1 LEAGAPL
8 ALIELVLIAGLT
20 AWLTSAAVSNFKTE
34 GRQLREQ
41 GDESLHWP
49 HSPRRWIPSGHR
61 SARPGDSVAP
71 RMELSAQLQ
80 EARASFDRHDWP
92 AAHTAFSQIDAR
104 QPLGADDLRR
114 LATAAYLVGQEREF
128 QRHIERAH
136 RAHVEAGEP
145 ERAARDA
152 FWLALTCLLRGDVGQ
167 ANAWSAR
174 GEKLVQAT
182 DCAERGYLLLP
193 AIEQLARRGDIVN
206 AQAMSAKAAAI
217 GERFHEP
224 DLLAAT
230 WHMQGRMFILSGE
243 VPPGMKLLDDT
254 MLAAVAGETSPIMT
268 GLLYCSVIGACCGVC
283 DFGRAREW
291 TLAMARWCERQS
303 GMVSFT
309 DTCLV
314 HRAEILQL
322 QGDWHDALA
331 QARSVCE
338 RCERSDR
345 QPPGAAHYQLAEVHR
360 LRGEAADAEREYH
373 AASGFGHDPQPGLAL
388 LRLAQGRT
396 DAATAAL
403 RRALGTTRDQLM
415 RARLLP
421 AHIEIVLS
429 IGDVEEARLG
439 CQELEDL
446 HQHFGTDVF
455 RALGAHWRGA
465 LLVATGEPHEAL
477 GHLRRAFECWQ
488 QLAIPYEAARV
499 RALIGAACRDLG
511 DEEAGLLEI
520 AAARAAF
527 EALGARPAIERLN
540 ADLEPVQ
547 TTGPLSPRELEVLR
561 LVAEGRTNKRIALA
575 LHLSERTI
583 DRHVSNILA
592 KLDVP
597 SRAAATAFALSRRL
611 F

>member
-1 LEAGAPL
+1 
-8 ALIELVLIAGLT
+8 
-20 AWLTSAAVSNFKTE
+20 
-34 GRQLREQ
+34 
-41 GDESLHWP
+41 
-49 HSPRRWIPSGHR
+49 
-61 SARPGDSVAP
+61 
-71 RMELSAQLQ
+71 MELSAQLQ
-80 EARASFDRHDWP
+80 EARERFDRHEWRDTH
-92 AAHTAFSQIDAR
+92 AAFSAIDAR
-104 QPLGADDLRR
+104 DPLGAEDLCRF
-114 LATAAYLVGQEREF
+114 ATAAYLVGHELEF
-128 QRHIERAH
+128 QRLIERAH
-136 RAHVEAGEP
+136 RVHVEEGQL

-174 GEKLVQAT
+174 GEKLIQAT
-182 DCAERGYLLLP
+182 DCVERGYLLIP
-193 AIEQLARRGDIVN
+193 AIEQLVRRGDIVN
-206 AQAMSAKAAAI
+206 AHAMAAKAAAI
-217 GERFHEP
+217 GERFREP
-224 DLLAAT
+224 DLLAAA
-230 WHMQGRMFILSGE
+230 WHVQGRIQILSGK

-283 DFGRAREW
+283 DFARAREW

-322 QGDWHDALA
+322 QGEWHDALS

-338 RCERSDR
+338 RCQHSDR
-345 QPPGAAHYQLAEVHR
+345 PPPGAAHYQQAEIHR
-360 LRGEAADAEREYH
+360 LRGEFTDAEREYH

-388 LRLAQGRT
+388 LRLTQGRM
-396 DAATAAL
+396 DAAAAAM
-403 RRALGTTRDQLM
+403 RRALAATRDRLE

-421 AHIEIVLS
+421 AHIEIMLN
-429 IGDVEEARLG
+429 IGDFEEARLG
-439 CQELEDL
+439 CQQLEDL
-446 HQHFGTDVF
+446 HEHFGTDVF

-465 LLVATGEPHEAL
+465 LLLAHGEPHEAL
-477 GHLRRAFECWQ
+477 GFLRRAFECWQ

-499 RALIGAACRDLG
+499 RALIGATCRELG

-520 AAARAAF
+520 AAARLAF
-527 EALGARPAIERLN
+527 EALGARSAIDRLN
-540 ADLEPVQ
+540 VDCESGQ
-547 TTGPLSPRELEVLR
+547 STGPLSPRELEVLR
-561 LVAEGRTNKRIALA
+561 LVADGQTNKRIAST

-597 SRAAATAFALSRRL
+597 SRAAATAFAFSHRL